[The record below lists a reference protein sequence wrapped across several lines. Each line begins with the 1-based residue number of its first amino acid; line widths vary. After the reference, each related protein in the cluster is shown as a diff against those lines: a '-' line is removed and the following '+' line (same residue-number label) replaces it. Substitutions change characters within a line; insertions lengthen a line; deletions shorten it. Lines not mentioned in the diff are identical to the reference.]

1 MLNLSNLKQLNT
13 KKKKKRLG
21 RGNGS
26 GHGTYS
32 TRGIKGQK
40 SRSGGRRKL
49 KIKGFK
55 QLLSSIPKNR
65 GFKRLQKEVQIV
77 NFLDINNNFKEGET
91 INAESLLNKKLI
103 KNKAKKVKILA
114 KGELKIKGLNVSEC
128 ELSNKAKEQL
138 ESKGG
143 IIK

>member
-103 KNKAKKVKILA
+103 KSKAKKIKILA
-114 KGELKIKGLNVSEC
+114 KGELKIKGLNVFEC
-128 ELSNKAKEQL
+128 ELSNKAKEHL

-143 IIK
+143 VIK